1 MRIISLPLCTL
12 DCLCARCLHLICET
26 LPRTLSGAEPVAS
39 SMYPELFKLPSF
51 VMLRDDGAHGL
62 AAMKLSLGI
71 RTSI

>member
-1 MRIISLPLCTL
+1 MIACVLACISFVRH
-12 DCLCARCLHLICET
+12 CLELRVEQSLL
-26 LPRTLSGAEPVAS
+26 AS

-71 RTSI
+71 RTII